1 VTKSEAYPIIMSA
14 ESVRAAEAVQEHRQW
29 KGGAISTVELAQ
41 IIEREYQTQ
50 NKKRMVHQ
58 FKAVAHS
65 VKRDSLTQDKYW
77 FANELRYIPF
87 SITPYCTTWLVLP
100 QPLVAGNEY
109 IITIEEKE
117 ND

>member
-41 IIEREYQTQ
+41 IIEREYQ
-50 NKKRMVHQ
+50 
-58 FKAVAHS
+58 
-65 VKRDSLTQDKYW
+65 
-77 FANELRYIPF
+77 
-87 SITPYCTTWLVLP
+87 
-100 QPLVAGNEY
+100 
-109 IITIEEKE
+109 ITIEEKK